1 MGNPLAGASTFSPK
15 TALWFAPVSR
25 SPNHILLAN
34 CTVLQYH
41 AFVKDNDEDRMPTV
55 LRVGRFRFYFF
66 SNEGQEPPHIHVQA
80 AGDQAKFWLEP
91 IRLAAN
97 YGFAARDLNE
107 IERIIRE
114 HQSELLEAW
123 NEYFS

>member
-1 MGNPLAGASTFSPK
+1 MPSSDTTTRIVCLPSY
-15 TALWFAPVSR
+15 ALVVSGSISSAMKAR
-25 SPNHILLAN
+25 
-34 CTVLQYH
+34 
-41 AFVKDNDEDRMPTV
+41 K
-55 LRVGRFRFYFF
+55 
-66 SNEGQEPPHIHVQA
+66 PHIHIQA
-80 AGDQAKFWLEP
+80 ADDQAKFWLEP

-123 NEYFS
+123 DEYFS